1 MHYMNFNSLVQR
13 IQEGSYYGISTQ
25 QQNAGGRQVADNIN
39 TANLGLG
46 LTSGSS
52 ETNRAYTPS
61 ESEEKPKPMSV
72 REVID
77 GIEHIIERRIES
89 IKQSQP
95 DMTFAIGQLDSLLSD
110 IKSMH

>member
-1 MHYMNFNSLVQR
+1 MNFNVLVQR

-46 LTSGSS
+46 LTSGSGETDRRYTAS
-52 ETNRAYTPS
+52 EA
-61 ESEEKPKPMSV
+61 EEKPMSI
-72 REVID
+72 RKVID
-77 GIEHIIERRIES
+77 GIERLIEQRIEH

-95 DMTFAIGQLDSLLSD
+95 DMSYAIGQLESLLSE
-110 IKSMH
+110 IKSMHD

>member
-1 MHYMNFNSLVQR
+1 MQYMNFNVLVQR

-25 QQNAGGRQVADNIN
+25 QQVAGGRRVADNIN

-46 LTSGSS
+46 LTSGSG

-61 ESEEKPKPMSV
+61 EAEEKPMSV
-72 REVID
+72 RKVID
-77 GIEHIIERRIES
+77 GIERLIEQRIEH

-95 DMTFAIGQLDSLLSD
+95 DMSYAIGQLESLLSE
-110 IKSMH
+110 IKSMHD

>member
-1 MHYMNFNSLVQR
+1 MNFNVLVQR

-25 QQNAGGRQVADNIN
+25 QQNAGGRRVADNIH

-61 ESEEKPKPMSV
+61 ESEEKPMSV
-72 REVID
+72 RKIID
-77 GIEHIIERRIES
+77 GIEHLIEQRIEN
-89 IKQSQP
+89 IRQSQP
-95 DMTFAIGQLDSLLSD
+95 DMTYAIGQLESLLSD